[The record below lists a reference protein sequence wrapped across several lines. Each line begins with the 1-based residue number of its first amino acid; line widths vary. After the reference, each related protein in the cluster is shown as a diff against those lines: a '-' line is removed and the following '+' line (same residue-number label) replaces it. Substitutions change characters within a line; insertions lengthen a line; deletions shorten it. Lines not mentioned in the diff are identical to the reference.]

1 MKRIIF
7 PGILALGLLF
17 SCTKEALVPD
27 LEGSLTGYVYTFD
40 EFANRL
46 PDRSG
51 VLVTARGLKGY
62 VAFTD
67 ACGRFEFKDL
77 PTGTYQLKF
86 LKEGFGT
93 LIQEGIQHLGGMPT
107 TLGLSFSGAVTSGAY
122 FIYQI
127 PETEI
132 TDLKVENDSLRA
144 EFRFFASEPE
154 RMNMLLYLSD
164 KQGFTTDQA
173 RQAIFVYL
181 RKKSGYY
188 KGSINYSQITFGKG
202 EKIYCRACI
211 LNRKTS
217 VSEFGDMTVAAI
229 DTYFDY
235 DTYKTVYPNIGDES
249 EEFSFVNPE

>member
-7 PGILALGLLF
+7 FGFLASCLFF

-51 VLVTARGLKGY
+51 VLVEARGLKGY
-62 VAFTD
+62 VTFTD
-67 ACGRFEFKDL
+67 GNGRFEFKNL

-86 LKEGFGT
+86 RKEGFGT
-93 LIQEGIQHLGGMPT
+93 LIQKNIKHLGGKPT
-107 TLGLSFSGAVTSGAY
+107 TLGLSFSPGLNSSAF

-127 PETEI
+127 PVTEI
-132 TDLKVENDSLRA
+132 SDLKVENDTLRA
-144 EFRFFASEPE
+144 EFRFFAPEPD
-154 RMNMLLYLSD
+154 RMNLLLYLSD
-164 KQGFTTDQA
+164 KQGFTGNQA
-173 RQAIFVYL
+173 RQTIFVYL
-181 RKKSGYY
+181 RKGSGYY
-188 KGSINYSQITFGKG
+188 KGSINYSQISFGKG

-211 LNRKTS
+211 LNRKTA
-217 VSEFGDMTVAAI
+217 VTDYGDRIVAAI

-249 EEFSFVNPE
+249 EEFTFVNPE

>member
-1 MKRIIF
+1 MKRTIF
-7 PGILALGLLF
+7 IVFLASGLLF

-40 EFANRL
+40 EFANML

-51 VLVTARGLKGY
+51 VLVAARGLKGY
-62 VAFTD
+62 VTFTD
-67 ACGRFEFKDL
+67 QNGRFEFRNL

-86 LKEGFGT
+86 SKEGFGT
-93 LIQEGIQHLGGMPT
+93 LIQEGIKHLGGTPT
-107 TLGLSFSGAVTSGAY
+107 TLGLSFAGSVNSSAF

-132 TDLKVENDSLRA
+132 SDLRIENDTLRA
-144 EFRFFASEPE
+144 EFRFFAPEPD

-164 KQGFTTDQA
+164 KQGFTSDQA

-188 KGSINYSQITFGKG
+188 KGSMNYSQIAFGKG

-211 LNRKTS
+211 LNRKNAVT
-217 VSEFGDMTVAAI
+217 EFGNRIVAAI
-229 DTYFDY
+229 DSYYDY

-249 EEFSFVNPE
+249 EEFSFINPE